1 MLWVLL
7 DEDIK
12 DLNDAAFCSGMES
25 PVWYDVPGTYHDF
38 GCGFAF
44 ADGHS
49 ETHKWGMRAEK
60 HGWGFHIKDPS
71 DLQDWLWLRERT
83 SAHISGTMPPPKS

>member
-49 ETHKWGMRAEK
+49 EIHKWR
-60 HGWGFHIKDPS
+60 DPRTTPVLKPGQ
-71 DLQDWLWLRERT
+71 DLTLNQPLPNNQDVFWMQDHSTRL
-83 SAHISGTMPPPKS
+83 K